1 MDKKIKAVKEPIANR
16 KPELL
21 SLHGDDRMD
30 DYYWLNERENPEVI
44 DYLNEENAYY
54 RARTAHTQPFQ
65 QDLFDEMK
73 SRIKE
78 DDSSVPYLKNGF
90 YYTTRYEQGK
100 EYPIHS
106 RKLGHLDANEEILF
120 DCNTLAKGHDYFRLS
135 GIAISPDNR
144 MAAFGVD
151 TVSRRQYTIQI
162 KDLDNGTIFED
173 KITDTTGS
181 APWADDNRSLFYV
194 KKDPV
199 TLRADKVYKHRLGTP
214 ESEDELV
221 YHETDTAYNVFV
233 YRCKSRKYIV
243 IGSVSTLTSE
253 YRFLPADIPDG
264 DFKVFAPRQRGVE
277 YSIYHYGTHFYVLT
291 NKDGATNFKL
301 MQVEEGDTA
310 ASGWKEFIPHRE
322 TVLLEDI
329 DIFKDYYVLTE
340 RQQGLNTLRIVR
352 WDGSQDYYMPF
363 DSETYVAGPTTNLEF
378 DTTKFRYYYNAMTAP
393 FAIIEYD
400 LDSRTHEILKEQEV
414 LGGQFD
420 KDNYRSKRLWAT
432 AEDGIKVPISIVYHK
447 DTEHHGNS
455 PLLLY
460 AYGSYGSTID
470 PYFSSVR
477 LSLLDR
483 GFSFAIA
490 HVRGGEYLGR
500 SWYDDGKLLTKRN
513 TFTDFIACSEYLVAE
528 GVADAKRLYAMGG
541 SAGGLLIGAVVNMRP
556 ELYHGAIAAVP
567 FVDVV
572 TTMLDDSIPLTTG
585 EYDEWGNPNEKTYYE
600 YMKSYSPY
608 DNVKAQDYPNM
619 YVSTGLHDS
628 QVQYWEPAKWVAK
641 LRRFK
646 TDTNALYL
654 DTNMEAG
661 HGGASGRFEALKETA
676 KEYAFLLDLAG
687 KG

>member
-90 YYTTRYEQGK
+90 YYITRYEQGK

-181 APWADDNRSLFYV
+181 ATWADDNRSLFYV

-243 IGSVSTLTSE
+243 IGAVSTLTSE
-253 YRFLPADIPDG
+253 YRF
-264 DFKVFAPRQRGVE
+264 
-277 YSIYHYGTHFYVLT
+277 
-291 NKDGATNFKL
+291 
-301 MQVEEGDTA
+301 
-310 ASGWKEFIPHRE
+310 
-322 TVLLEDI
+322 
-329 DIFKDYYVLTE
+329 
-340 RQQGLNTLRIVR
+340 
-352 WDGSQDYYMPF
+352 
-363 DSETYVAGPTTNLEF
+363 
-378 DTTKFRYYYNAMTAP
+378 
-393 FAIIEYD
+393 
-400 LDSRTHEILKEQEV
+400 
-414 LGGQFD
+414 
-420 KDNYRSKRLWAT
+420 
-432 AEDGIKVPISIVYHK
+432 
-447 DTEHHGNS
+447 
-455 PLLLY
+455 
-460 AYGSYGSTID
+460 
-470 PYFSSVR
+470 
-477 LSLLDR
+477 
-483 GFSFAIA
+483 
-490 HVRGGEYLGR
+490 
-500 SWYDDGKLLTKRN
+500 
-513 TFTDFIACSEYLVAE
+513 
-528 GVADAKRLYAMGG
+528 
-541 SAGGLLIGAVVNMRP
+541 
-556 ELYHGAIAAVP
+556 
-567 FVDVV
+567 
-572 TTMLDDSIPLTTG
+572 
-585 EYDEWGNPNEKTYYE
+585 
-600 YMKSYSPY
+600 
-608 DNVKAQDYPNM
+608 
-619 YVSTGLHDS
+619 
-628 QVQYWEPAKWVAK
+628 
-641 LRRFK
+641 
-646 TDTNALYL
+646 
-654 DTNMEAG
+654 
-661 HGGASGRFEALKETA
+661 
-676 KEYAFLLDLAG
+676 
-687 KG
+687 